1 MVKGRWERT
10 VQADFGPLAITVT
23 YNVDGDSLTGT
34 LASAWG
40 QVGFSDCTPQILIG
54 RPGQRPALA

>member
-23 YNVDGDSLTGT
+23 YNVY
-34 LASAWG
+34 SANTHR
-40 QVGFSDCTPQILIG
+40 QARTTTCTRLVRRMG
-54 RPGQRPALA
+54 PAVVVISP